1 MANDTVADTLS
12 RLRNAIARGYD
23 EVVLDETKMNKEIAR
38 ILKQEDFIEDYEV
51 ADGQVS
57 VTLKYN
63 KQGDPVVEH
72 FDRVSSPGQRRY
84 VSSKE
89 ILPVMNGRGIS
100 IISTS
105 SGLMTGAQAK
115 SRSLGGEYICQIW

>member
-23 EVVLDETKMNKEIAR
+23 EVLLDETKMNKEIAR
-38 ILKQEDFIEDYEV
+38 ILKQEDFVEDYEV

-63 KQGDPVVEH
+63 KQGEPVVEH
-72 FDRVSSPGQRRY
+72 FDIVSSPGQRRY

>member
-1 MANDTVADTLS
+1 MANDTVADTLT

-23 EVVLDETKMNKEIAR
+23 EVLLDETKMNKEIAR
-38 ILKQEDFIEDYEV
+38 ILKQEEFIEDYEV

-72 FDRVSSPGQRRY
+72 FDKISKPGQRRY